1 MKPIDKKPTFIFCG
15 SSTWSTAILKSL
27 IDNNLQPQKII
38 TKVDKPSGRNKKI
51 ILNPLARFA
60 EENNISYQ
68 QVKNKVEFLSAIK
81 FSQLDF
87 VVVVDFGIIIT
98 QEALNIPRFGFINVH
113 PSLLPKY
120 RGTSPVQS
128 AILNNDEKTGVSIMK
143 LDAEIDHGPI
153 FWQQSVNIDKNDTTG
168 SLLEKLLPVGS
179 QGLIEVIRNI
189 DSLAPTE
196 QDHSQAIYTKKI
208 LPCDC
213 ELNLNLPAQQL
224 VQTIKA
230 SQPKPCAWLNYKG
243 KRLKIILAHAS
254 PTKEEKQ
261 LCLQCTNGSFLVID
275 KLQPEGKKEMLGKDF
290 LNGLR

>member
-1 MKPIDKKPTFIFCG
+1 MTAIANNYSYIFCG
-15 SSTWSTAILKSL
+15 SSAWSATILKSL
-27 IDNNLQPQKII
+27 IDNNLQPQLVI
-38 TKVDKPSGRNKKI
+38 TKIDKPAGREKTVS
-51 ILNPLARFA
+51 LNPVARFA
-60 EENNISYQ
+60 KENKIACQ
-68 QVKNKVEFLSAIK
+68 QVKNKNDFFTVI
-81 FSQLDF
+81 SQQKLDF

-98 QEALNIPRFGFINVH
+98 QETLDLPRFGFINVH

-208 LPCDC
+208 LPYDC